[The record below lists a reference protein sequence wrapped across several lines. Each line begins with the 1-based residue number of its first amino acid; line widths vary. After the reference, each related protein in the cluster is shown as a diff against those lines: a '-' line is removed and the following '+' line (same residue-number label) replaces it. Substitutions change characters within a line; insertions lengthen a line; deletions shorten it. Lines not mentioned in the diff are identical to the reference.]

1 MINLM
6 IIFLCL
12 PTLTETKMNF
22 KDRDSVIDS
31 YAQTILDGMD
41 NKSMEQFVYDT
52 LVENLTGYTNEEL
65 VTEIVE
71 GYGNDWFDDNSIE
84 VNESV

>member
-1 MINLM
+1 MMNLM
-6 IIFLCL
+6 IIFLCSL
-12 PTLTETKMNF
+12 TLTETKMNF

-41 NKSMEQFVYDT
+41 NKSMERFVYDT

-71 GYGNDWFDDNSIE
+71 GYGNDWFDDNSIG
-84 VNESV
+84 VNETV

>member
-1 MINLM
+1 
-6 IIFLCL
+6 
-12 PTLTETKMNF
+12 MNF

-41 NKSMEQFVYDT
+41 NKSMERFVYDT

-65 VTEIVE
+65 ATEIVE
-71 GYGNDWFDDNSIE
+71 NYGNDWFDDNSIG
-84 VNESV
+84 VNETV

>member
-1 MINLM
+1 
-6 IIFLCL
+6 
-12 PTLTETKMNF
+12 MNF

-41 NKSMEQFVYDT
+41 NKSMERFVYDT
-52 LVENLTGYTNEEL
+52 LVENLTDYTNEEL

-71 GYGNDWFDDNSIE
+71 GYGNDWFDDNSIG
-84 VNESV
+84 VNETV

>member
-1 MINLM
+1 M

-41 NKSMEQFVYDT
+41 SKSMERFVYDT
-52 LVENLTGYTNEEL
+52 LVENLTDYTNEEL
-65 VTEIVE
+65 ATEIVE
-71 GYGNDWFDDNSIE
+71 GYGKEWFEDHNVE
-84 VNESV
+84 VDETV

>member
-1 MINLM
+1 MNLM
-6 IIFLCL
+6 IIFLCS

-22 KDRDSVIDS
+22 KDRASVIDS

-41 NKSMEQFVYDT
+41 NKSMERFVYDT

-71 GYGNDWFDDNSIE
+71 GYGNDWFDDNSIG
-84 VNESV
+84 VNETV

>member
-1 MINLM
+1 
-6 IIFLCL
+6 
-12 PTLTETKMNF
+12 MNF

-41 NKSMEQFVYDT
+41 KKSMERFVYDT
-52 LVENLTGYTNEEL
+52 LVENLTDYTNEEL

-71 GYGNDWFDDNSIE
+71 GYGNDWFDDNSIG
-84 VNESV
+84 VNETV

>member
-1 MINLM
+1 
-6 IIFLCL
+6 
-12 PTLTETKMNF
+12 MNF

-41 NKSMEQFVYDT
+41 NKSMERFVYDT

-71 GYGNDWFDDNSIE
+71 GYGNDWFDDNSIG
-84 VNESV
+84 VNETV